1 MIFFKQGNYY
11 DDGNDDDD
19 NKDND
24 DNVERKKT
32 GTYYRANV
40 SYQSCSVSYATRIA
54 SLATLRDSRSAK
66 IIEA

>member
-24 DNVERKKT
+24 DNVESKKT

-40 SYQSCSVSYATRIA
+40 S
-54 SLATLRDSRSAK
+54 
-66 IIEA
+66 